1 LISLQFLLTAFVVV
15 LAPGTGVIY
24 TLALGLGRGRRAA
37 IWAAFGCTIGILP
50 HLAAATLGLAA
61 VLHSSALL
69 FQGVKIAG
77 VLYLLYLAWQ
87 MLKSDGALSVSAAK
101 PDPQPGIKIAQRG
114 ALINILNPKLS
125 VFFLALMPPFLSGN
139 AASTTQEMVSLG
151 AVFMA
156 MTFAVFV
163 LYGLFA
169 AQARSL
175 ILGSDRVVKWLNR
188 SFAAI
193 FGALAIRLAMER
205 A

>member
-1 LISLQFLLTAFVVV
+1 MISLHFLLTAFVVV

-24 TLALGLGRGRRAA
+24 TLALGLGQGRQAA
-37 IWAAFGCTIGILP
+37 FWAALGCTFGILP

-61 VLHSSALL
+61 VLHSSAML
-69 FQGVKIAG
+69 FQIVKIAG

-87 MLKSDGALSVSAAK
+87 ALKSGGALAITSKRTTQS
-101 PDPQPGIKIAQRG
+101 GLKIAQRG

-125 VFFLALMPPFLSGN
+125 IFFLALLPPFLSGN
-139 AASTTQEMVSLG
+139 ANSASFEMALLG

-156 MTFAVFV
+156 LTFVIFV

-169 AQARSL
+169 ATARDYV
-175 ILGSDRVVKWLNR
+175 LGSERVLAWLNR
-188 SFAAI
+188 GFAAI
-193 FGALAIRLAMER
+193 FAGLAARLAVER